1 MLILSFDWILRD
13 SLKKD
18 LQENVPWLLKR
29 RFRRDLFDSNM
40 ELLFRVGLEW
50 ALDHDI
56 FKYDS
61 LSLKSTIIFTLDIS
75 SRHVYVWSIACN
87 IKMPYVQIFLEKLR
101 LSYVFVSN
109 SFLEFFSN
117 TTLDNRNYLLTI
129 LGKDLNCFKVRAK
142 MAYCISIL
150 C

>member
-50 ALDHDI
+50 ALDHMTYLNMVL
-56 FKYDS
+56 FPS
-61 LSLKSTIIFTLDIS
+61 SLPLSLHWTL
-75 SRHVYVWSIACN
+75 A
-87 IKMPYVQIFLEKLR
+87 
-101 LSYVFVSN
+101 
-109 SFLEFFSN
+109 
-117 TTLDNRNYLLTI
+117 LDMCTY
-129 LGKDLNCFKVRAK
+129 GQ
-142 MAYCISIL
+142 
-150 C
+150 